1 MGEGKGR
8 KNDSLSGES
17 RHINKESDAQRF
29 FLTTWNL
36 ANSFDT
42 VKEQAMVDAAWL

>member
-8 KNDSLSGES
+8 QNDPLSGVS
-17 RHINKESDAQRF
+17 RHINKESDTQL
-29 FLTTWNL
+29 FLTSWNL
-36 ANSFDT
+36 ANSFDV